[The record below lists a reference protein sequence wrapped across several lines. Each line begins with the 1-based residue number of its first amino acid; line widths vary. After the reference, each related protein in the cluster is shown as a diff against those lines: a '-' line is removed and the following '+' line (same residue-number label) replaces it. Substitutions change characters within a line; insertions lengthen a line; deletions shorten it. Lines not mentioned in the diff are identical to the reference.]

1 MRSFVYVVVL
11 FLILSACEGREEVG
25 DERGDMSLL
34 EKDLET
40 IIITE
45 VETFNE
51 RVPDSTVAIDDQEDI
66 ETIQSIIGKGQS
78 SRQPSISDV
87 VDPDYEFEF
96 GKLNYYVW
104 LSESGGSFQDQRDND
119 HIYPLYKVESQEM
132 LEIVK
137 EALNE

>member
-1 MRSFVYVVVL
+1 MTCAIVL
-11 FLILSACEGREEVG
+11 IMLTACNGSEDVGEVRE
-25 DERGDMSLL
+25 DISLL

-40 IIITE
+40 ISITE
-45 VETFNE
+45 MKTFNE
-51 RVPDSTVAIDDQEDI
+51 SVPDSTVVIDDQEDV
-66 ETIQSIIGKGQS
+66 ETMQSIIGEGQN

-87 VDPDYEFEF
+87 IDPDYEIEF

-132 LEIVK
+132 LEIVE